1 MESRIVLCNNWK
13 TLFPRLVAAV
23 CGSRKMHALRHLE
36 AMGSNPGPSWSARG
50 PVPCQGKGLRGDVGA
65 VLFLPSGGS
74 HVTLGNHGRCHTGS
88 PAPSVETSR
97 VTLLAAAGSG
107 PFSEMTRGR

>member
-1 MESRIVLCNNWK
+1 MPSDTWK
-13 TLFPRLVAAV
+13 PWAQTLGLPEL
-23 CGSRKMHALRHLE
+23 
-36 AMGSNPGPSWSARG
+36 RG
-50 PVPCQGKGLRGDVGA
+50 PVPCQGKGLRGDLGA
-65 VLFLPSGGS
+65 VLFMPSGGS
-74 HVTLGNHGRCHTGS
+74 HVRPWEVPHGV